1 MKKTKQVKSTGYR
14 KKGGT
19 HGSLSK
25 AGKTRDQNRARWD
38 LHERKSKRSGL
49 KLKHIK
55 KHKCPKAANRKRY
68 EKLINKPKRDFERMR
83 RNFK

>member
-1 MKKTKQVKSTGYR
+1 MGKDKIKQAKSTGYR

-25 AGKTRDQNRARWD
+25 AGKTRDQNKARWD
-38 LHERKSKRSGL
+38 LHEGKSKRSGL

-55 KHKCPKAANRKRY
+55 KHKCPRVANRQKY
-68 EKLINKPKRDFERMR
+68 NQLLNKKKQKVYIRP
-83 RNFK
+83 